1 MASLGGFVRPGSK
14 SSSSLGF
21 NFDVDRDADER
32 PPVITYNSRARQS
45 LSEQRAALPVYAQRE
60 NFLRLVRILAARPCS
75 HYPRKKTARQGA
87 RSKQ

>member
-1 MASLGGFVRPGSK
+1 MRPGSK

-60 NFLRLVRILAARPCS
+60 NFLRLVRIFLLHAPVATG
-75 HYPRKKTARQGA
+75 HAKKTARQGA